1 MTTAYSQAID
11 LLSKVATEKG
21 FLASAN
27 DIANYR
33 RVWARDGVI
42 CGLAGLVDGDAKLVE
57 ALKQTLITLAEH
69 QHDLGNIPS
78 NVHFAET
85 GVELSFGGLAG
96 RVDTVSWFIIGVCQ
110 YVLKTEDT
118 IFLSKMKPHILKGFD
133 LMHSWEYNDGDLM
146 YVPRSGNWAD
156 EYPTQGFIL
165 YDQLLRVW
173 ALRSYLNLNTDAALS
188 RKLDAITI
196 KIIKNY
202 KQRGSQEGVYHPKAY
217 NALTEK
223 PYWVASLEPA
233 GYQTQFDA
241 FANSLALMLDLG
253 NDQDKSQ
260 LIDYTEATRASVI
273 TQLLPAF
280 WPVIEEG
287 DEDWRFLTNN
297 CKYDFRNYPYEF
309 HNGGT
314 WQMVNG
320 FYALGLIK
328 QGETELAK
336 EVLKQIDKLN
346 AKEKWSFYENFNSKT
361 GEPNGVPFCTW
372 SAAGA
377 VIAQQ
382 ALQGNMLFL

>member
-1 MTTAYSQAID
+1 MIEYNKAKE
-11 LLSKVATEKG
+11 LLHKVASPQG

-27 DIANYR
+27 DISNYR

-42 CGLAGLVDGDAKLVE
+42 CGLAGLLDGDKKLTE
-57 ALKQTLITLAEH
+57 AFKQTLITLATH
-69 QHDLGNIPS
+69 QHKLGNIPS

-85 GVELSFGGLAG
+85 GVEISFGGLAG

-110 YVLKTEDT
+110 YVHKTGDT
-118 IFLSKMKPHILKGFD
+118 AFFKSMNEAIEKGFA

-173 ALRSYLNLNTDAALS
+173 AMRSYLNLVEDADLKSKVNTIES
-188 RKLDAITI
+188 KLV
-196 KIIKNY
+196 KNY
-202 KQRGSQEGVYHPKAY
+202 KQRGEQEAVYHPKAY
-217 NALTEK
+217 SNLDKK

-241 FANSLALMLDLG
+241 FANSLALMLKLG
-253 NDQDKSQ
+253 SQDDQDE
-260 LIDYTEATRASVI
+260 LIAYTETTRKELK
-273 TQLLPAF
+273 TNLLPAF
-280 WPVIEEG
+280 WPVIKEG

-297 CKYDFRNYPYEF
+297 CKYEFRNYPYEF

-320 FYALGLIK
+320 FYGLGLVHLGK
-328 QGETELAK
+328 QDIAQ
-336 EVLKQIDKLN
+336 EVLGHINTLN
-346 AKEKWSFYENFNSKT
+346 AYEDWSFYENFNSQT
-361 GEPNGVPFCTW
+361 GAPNGVPYCTW

-377 VIAQQ
+377 ILIQQ
-382 ALQGNMLFL
+382 ALNGNTLAL

>member
-11 LLSKVATEKG
+11 LLHRVATEKG

-42 CGLAGLVDGDAKLVE
+42 CGLAGLVDGDSKLVE
-57 ALKQTLITLAEH
+57 VFKQTLITLAEH

-78 NVHFAET
+78 NVYFTEAKA
-85 GVELSFGGLAG
+85 ELSFGGLAG

-110 YVLKTEDT
+110 YVLKTEDSA
-118 IFLSKMKPHILKGFD
+118 FMRMMKPHVLRGFE

-173 ALRSYLNLNTDAALS
+173 AMRSYLKLHADTVLS
-188 RKLDAITI
+188 NKLEAITA
-196 KIIKNY
+196 KLTKNY

-217 NALTEK
+217 AALNEK

-253 NDQDKSQ
+253 NDEDKTQ
-260 LIDYTEATRASVI
+260 LVDYTEATRKSLT

-280 WPVIEEG
+280 WPVIKEG
-287 DEDWRFLTNN
+287 DDDWRFLINN
-297 CKYDFRNYPYEF
+297 CKYEFRNYPYEF

-320 FYALGLIK
+320 FYAMGLVEQEK
-328 QGETELAK
+328 KELAE
-336 EVLKQIDKLN
+336 EVLSQIDKLN

-361 GEPNGVPFCTW
+361 GEPNGVPYCTW

-377 VIAQQ
+377 VLVHQ
-382 ALQGNMLFL
+382 ALQGNTLFL